1 MTNEMELD
9 RLIRNACDEK
19 LAFWENAADA
29 APLLQK
35 TEHPQTVKPAQ
46 AEQKQAKAADPAHE
60 IVEIRTV
67 SRWTHVLRLAASF
80 AVVIGLAAAAALLL
94 PRLRGRDPQPSAAA
108 TGESAVSLPT
118 QTVQSGPLST
128 ETDPAPAKK
137 EIQLLQQAAEP
148 FSGRVPGYHEPIT
161 GVSADAALSGLT
173 LRFRLVIGYDEKN
186 DRTVICLS
194 ADIWAEETPHVI
206 TLSLRA
212 EDENGNTIPA
222 LCVPEIELGTG
233 GEPYLTRSIPGRAA
247 LAAKGEACV
256 SFDDVYY
263 VSYRGTLCLEIKQG
277 GTEE

>member
-80 AVVIGLAAAAALLL
+80 AVVIGLTAVAVLLL

-108 TGESAVSLPT
+108 TGESSVFLPT
-118 QTVQSGPLST
+118 QTVQSCPLGT
-128 ETDPAPAKK
+128 ETGPAPGKN

-148 FSGRVPGYHEPIT
+148 FSGRVPGYNEPIT
-161 GVSADAALSGLT
+161 GVSADAVLNGIN

-186 DRTVICLS
+186 DQTVICLS
-194 ADIWAEETPHVI
+194 ADTRAEDSPHV
-206 TLSLRA
+206 TTMSLRA

-263 VSYRGTLCLEIKQG
+263 RGTLCLEIKQG

>member
-35 TEHPQTVKPAQ
+35 TERPQTAKPAQ
-46 AEQKQAKAADPAHE
+46 GEQKQAKAADPAHE

-67 SRWTHVLRLAASF
+67 SRRTHVLRLAASF

-118 QTVQSGPLST
+118 QTVQSGPPST

-161 GVSADAALSGLT
+161 GVSADAALSGLN

-194 ADIWAEETPHVI
+194 ADIRAEEPPHVI

-212 EDENGNTIPA
+212 EDENGNKIPP

-277 GTEE
+277 GAEE